1 MEAESYLH
9 PHKQQN
15 HTTDT
20 LPIAPL
26 LAQSEL
32 PNTERSVATEQ
43 LIAAAPTTADPMS
56 SVMKRLDEIESQL
69 KVVASSKKKWECRGK
84 PPEFR
89 QSRTTNQSEG
99 QSTRTVVCFKC
110 GQEGHFARGCAAC
123 QRPEGGKQLNAISE
137 PNSQNKEDPQD
148 AIPAVSHSVTTDYHL
163 QGTIEGVP
171 ARFLVDTGAT
181 TSILNKNI
189 WDRLNQQ
196 NSIRSLMAATDKKL
210 VGVEGSPL
218 KVLGMGIF
226 NVVFEQ
232 QQFNVNFLVADS
244 LTTEARVYYV
254 LLTEAIL
261 GRDFLRD
268 NHCVIDVGRNLIKF
282 EIVGIT
288 LKLTCSSGDS

>member
-1 MEAESYLH
+1 MLALNRFLTQLDNPQVNFSVRQKQPTNIDQAVQFTLEAESYLH

-26 LAQSEL
+26 LAQSKL
-32 PNTERSVATEQ
+32 PNTEQSLATEQ

-56 SVMKRLDEIESQL
+56 SIMKRLDEIESQL

-89 QSRTTNQSEG
+89 QSRTANQSQG
-99 QSTRTVVCFKC
+99 QSMRTVVCFKC
-110 GQEGHFARGCAAC
+110 GQARGCAAR
-123 QRPEGGKQLNAISE
+123 QKPEGGKQQLNAVSE
-137 PNSQNKEDPQD
+137 SSNQNKDPQD
-148 AIPAVSHSVTTDYHL
+148 AIPAVSHSVATDYHL

-196 NSIRSLMAATDKKL
+196 NSTRSLPTKNYL
-210 VGVEGSPL
+210 VWKAL
-218 KVLGMGIF
+218 
-226 NVVFEQ
+226 
-232 QQFNVNFLVADS
+232 
-244 LTTEARVYYV
+244 
-254 LLTEAIL
+254 
-261 GRDFLRD
+261 
-268 NHCVIDVGRNLIKF
+268 H
-282 EIVGIT
+282 
-288 LKLTCSSGDS
+288 